1 MASRFEADFSAF
13 RIVRVG
19 LPVFDG
25 AGAFRWGGRWSSP
38 GRYIIH
44 AAESYSL
51 GLLESM
57 VHFNLG
63 EVPPSLAVVPLR
75 VPANVSREIANTAH
89 LAGWD
94 APAPYPVS
102 RQFGDAWYDQRRTA
116 VLIVPSV
123 LSLFECNILINQE
136 HPEAHRIEVGNSTAA
151 TLDDRLRLLLG
162 GTTTGK
168 S

>member
-1 MASRFEADFSAF
+1 MASRFEAEFSAF

-38 GRYIIH
+38 GRYVIH

-51 GLLESM
+51 ALLESL

-63 EVPPSLAVVPLR
+63 EVPPRLSVVPLT
-75 VPANVSREIANTAH
+75 VPAGISREIADTAQ

-94 APAPYPVS
+94 APAPYPAS

-123 LSLFECNILINQE
+123 LSPFECNILINQE
-136 HPEAHRIEVGNSTAA
+136 HPETRRIQVGDSLAA

-162 GTTTGK
+162 RPTTRK